1 MNKMSAPRRKNKTR
15 IALAALTALA
25 AGSAWSQTAPSGGT
39 ALESVVV
46 TGQSRTQELQSVPI
60 VIQVVT
66 PEQIQKLGAN
76 NVADMNGYIP
86 GLDVDAHQ
94 PTQPKF
100 TLRGIGS
107 QDFLIGTDATVGIY
121 VDGVYA
127 GKTGGALL
135 NFIDV
140 KRVEVLKGPQGT
152 LFGRNSA
159 GGAISV
165 VTNDPAPTFSASGL
179 LRLGNYNTRHAE
191 VTLNQPLNEDW
202 SFRFSAVGQ
211 FSDGWI
217 HDAVTGVGYG
227 GDHAWGTRMAL
238 RWGGS
243 DTTSMVLSWE
253 HEDLDQRARPI
264 VGLVGADPAHYIDP
278 RNAQVTSDVPDNREA
293 RKFDGVTL
301 RIRHTL
307 PWAEFTS
314 TTGYRHFTSVNKED
328 TDGTNNIATYL
339 DTVNAES
346 SSSWQQEFKLNGSN
360 DKLDW
365 VAGLSF
371 FSENATQSS
380 EVNTNTSSLDTFYT
394 NLSGGQLFPFGQITG
409 AAAQLGIPGI
419 NLLGLPWQETMFNT
433 GNNKAIAL
441 YGDAIWHLSPATNV
455 TFGARFTRDEKTF
468 SWRYPQR
475 VATALDTQLNA
486 LAGLG
491 LFQDPQLGAL
501 YYGIPQ
507 LGFNGVSNNAPLVQ
521 GEITRPTPLE
531 VKKTWNNV
539 SPRLVLD
546 QKLDANTMV
555 YGSITKGYQAGGF
568 TGLSS
573 GGSYEPEYVTNLEL
587 GIKGQVPGTGL
598 TYNAALFHFDFKNL
612 QSLELVGI
620 GADGFPKYV
629 TQTSDRKADGLD
641 LDLQWRPTR
650 SLRLYSTMEYI
661 DQRYDTYT
669 SNTGVNL
676 TGQPVG
682 TPMWN
687 IAAGIDSSW
696 DAFGGTLN
704 GLLQAAYVSEVRC
717 NADTI
722 TRTDCLKTP
731 TFSVGTS
738 TTRVDARIGWESPKQ
753 AGGGRWGVALV
764 VNNLLDKRYVSFV
777 ENTITRPLGVAYAET
792 TAPRKVGL
800 EFRASM

>member
-1 MNKMSAPRRKNKTR
+1 MKKPHRHTQTPVALAAAA
-15 IALAALTALA
+15 ALAAL
-25 AGSAWSQTAPSGGT
+25 SACPVAWGQSAPASPA
-39 ALESVVV
+39 ALEAVVV

-66 PEQIQKLGAN
+66 PDQIRKLGAS
-76 NVADMNGYIP
+76 NVADLNGYIP

-107 QDFLIGTDATVGIY
+107 QDFLIGTDAPVGIY
-121 VDGVYA
+121 VDGVYT

-135 NFIDV
+135 NFNDL

-165 VTNDPAPTFSASGL
+165 VTNDPSATFAASGL
-179 LRLGNYNTRHAE
+179 LRLGNHGTRHTE
-191 VTLNQPLNEDW
+191 LLLNQPLSSDW
-202 SFRFSAVGQ
+202 SFRMSAVSQ
-211 FSDGWI
+211 FSDGWLS
-217 HDAVTGVGYG
+217 DAVTGQKYG

-238 RWGGS
+238 RWS
-243 DTTSMVLSWE
+243 NAETTSAILSWE
-253 HEDLDQRARPI
+253 HEDLDQRARPV
-264 VGLVGADPAHYIDP
+264 VGLRSFDPAKYIDP
-278 RNAQVTSDVPDNREA
+278 RTASVTSDVADNREA
-293 RKFDGVTL
+293 RTFDGVTL
-301 RIRHTL
+301 RIKHTL
-307 PWAEFTS
+307 PWAEFSS
-314 TTGYRHFTSVNKED
+314 TTAWRRFTSVNRQD

-339 DTVNAES
+339 ATTNAES
-346 SSSWQQEFKLNGSN
+346 NTSWQQEFKLNGSN
-360 DKLDW
+360 DKVDW

-380 EVNTNTSSLDTFYT
+380 EVNTNTASLDTFYT
-394 NLSGGQLFPFGQITG
+394 NLSGGELFPFGQITG
-409 AAAQLGIPGI
+409 AAAMLGIPGV
-419 NLLGLPWQETMFNT
+419 NLVGLPWQETMYNT
-433 GNNKAIAL
+433 GNNKAAAL
-441 YGDAIWHLSPATNV
+441 YGDAIWHLSPATNL

-475 VATALDTQLNA
+475 VAPALDAQLKA
-486 LAGLG
+486 LAALG

-521 GEITRPTPLE
+521 GEITRPTALE
-531 VKKTWNNV
+531 VKKTWNNI

-573 GGSYEPEYVTNLEL
+573 GGAYEPEFITNLEVGL
-587 GIKGQVPGTGL
+587 KGQVGSL
-598 TYNAALFHFDFKNL
+598 QYSAALYHYDFKNL

-641 LDLQWRPTR
+641 LDLQWRPTAG
-650 SLRLYSTMEYI
+650 LRLYSAVAYI
-661 DQRYDTYT
+661 DQRYASYV
-669 SNTGVNL
+669 SNTGVKL
-676 TGQPVG
+676 DGQPVG
-682 TPMWN
+682 TPTWN
-687 IAAGIDSSW
+687 IAAGVDASW
-696 DAFGGTLN
+696 DAWGGKLN

-717 NADTI
+717 NADTV

-738 TTRVDARIGWESPKQ
+738 TTRVDARIGWDSPKL

-777 ENTITRPLGVAYAET
+777 ENTITRPLGVAYSET
-792 TAPRKVGL
+792 TAPRRIGL